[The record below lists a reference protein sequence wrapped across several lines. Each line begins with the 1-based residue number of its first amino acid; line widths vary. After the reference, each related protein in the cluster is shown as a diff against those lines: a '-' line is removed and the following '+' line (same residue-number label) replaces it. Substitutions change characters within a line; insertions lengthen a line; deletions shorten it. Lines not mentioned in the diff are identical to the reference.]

1 LRDQPHEGEFLAEAK
16 AGNGPRFPRKDNV
29 KMGWGTEREPD
40 LKKGKALEGNK
51 PQECYRHETRPG
63 RPEEE

>member
-1 LRDQPHEGEFLAEAK
+1 
-16 AGNGPRFPRKDNV
+16 
-29 KMGWGTEREPD
+29 MGWGTERGPD